1 MNRLIELIDR
11 LRLIEVL
18 IFLGTVWFGVEWIG
32 PRFGGILGIVAAIA
46 GSAVLYTTYFW
57 WRRKGIFR
65 NRS

>member
-11 LRLIEVL
+11 LKLVEGLIL
-18 IFLGTVWFGVEWIG
+18 FGTVWFGVEWFGI
-32 PRFGGILGIVAAIA
+32 RYGGILGIAVAIA
-46 GSAVLYTTYFW
+46 SAAVLYTPYCW